1 MKYDENFLAI
11 KIPLPKLSKK
21 QLLDT
26 ETNPETK
33 EILLRHHDNY
43 SVALSKS
50 RRLAWYSCANLD
62 ATAKQVVKRSQLTSS
77 WKSEADFEKTSVLG
91 GNWYKKSEELLDRG
105 HLTPADAME
114 WGLDDLSAINKA
126 NSTFF
131 YSNAAPQ
138 HKELNRNEWRML
150 EAFVS
155 DECLKSGYGRL
166 NVFTGSVLAA
176 DDPEYAKHQEVD
188 FKLKIP
194 RLFWKVIYYYNDQKQ
209 VCRLGF
215 LMGQTELLEK
225 SNLTVKSKVDG
236 LEATG
241 PFADLGKNKTYQ
253 VSIAL
258 IEKLSGLKMPKAKE
272 EHKKEDP
279 QELTLQEV
287 ELELESMGKAV
298 KKEFRLVGLKM

>member
-1 MKYDENFLAI
+1 MKYDENFLTV

-26 ETNPETK
+26 EINPETK

-43 SVALSKS
+43 SIALCKS
-50 RRLAWYSCANLD
+50 RRLAWYSCANMD
-62 ATAKQVVKRSQLTSS
+62 ATAKQTVKRSQLTGS
-77 WKSEADFEKTSVLG
+77 WRLEPDLEKEFVLG

-114 WGLDDLSAINKA
+114 WGLDDKSAINRA

-150 EAFVS
+150 EAYVG

-176 DDPEYAKHQEVD
+176 DDPEYAKHQEPN

-194 RLFWKVIYYYNDQKQ
+194 RLFWKVIYYFNDQKQ

-215 LMGQTELLEK
+215 LMGQTELLENSK
-225 SNLTVKSKVDG
+225 LIVKPLVEG
-236 LEATG
+236 LETTG
-241 PFADLGKNKTYQ
+241 PFADLGKNKTFQ
-253 VSIAL
+253 VNVAL

-287 ELELESMGKAV
+287 DLGLESFGKEV